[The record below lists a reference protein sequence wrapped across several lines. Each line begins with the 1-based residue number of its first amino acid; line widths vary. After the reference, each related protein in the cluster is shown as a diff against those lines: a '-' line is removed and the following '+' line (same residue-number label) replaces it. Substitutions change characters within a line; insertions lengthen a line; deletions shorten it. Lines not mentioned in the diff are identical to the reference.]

1 MTLTIKDMLFHKET
15 LEYLGYKQGRSLL
28 FCYNEASIT
37 LADDPV
43 HRGRSKHISRRYFWI
58 GQHTAEL
65 GDILLLVHVETNEN
79 IGDVFTKQLCKEKF
93 MKF

>member
-15 LEYLGYKQGRSLL
+15 LEYLGYGQGRSLL
-28 FCYNEASIT
+28 YCDNEASIA

-58 GQHTAEL
+58 RQHTAER
-65 GDILLLVHVETNEN
+65 GDILPVHVETNEN
-79 IGDVFTKQLCKEKF
+79 IGDVFTKPLCEEKF
-93 MKF
+93 VKFR